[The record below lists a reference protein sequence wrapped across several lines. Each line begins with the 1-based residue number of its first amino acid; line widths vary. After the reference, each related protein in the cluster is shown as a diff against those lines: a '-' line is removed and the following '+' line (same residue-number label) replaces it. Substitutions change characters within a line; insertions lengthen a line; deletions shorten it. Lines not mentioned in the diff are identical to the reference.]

1 MSINK
6 NAFKTN
12 KEKVFAGAAK
22 RNANLRK
29 TGEVEDTE
37 GKKKEENKKKKKTK
51 EELAKTQRSLD
62 EIKKARKDKKTK
74 FVPRG
79 STRAY

>member
-1 MSINK
+1 MSGINN
-6 NAFKTN
+6 NAFK
-12 KEKVFAGAAK
+12 KKVFAGAAK

-37 GKKKEENKKKKKTK
+37 GKKKEEKKKKKKTE
-51 EELAKTQRSLD
+51 EELKKTQNSLD
-62 EIKKARKDKKTK
+62 KIRQAKKDRKTR

>member
-62 EIKKARKDKKTK
+62 KIKKAKNDKKTK

>member
-1 MSINK
+1 MSGINN
-6 NAFKTN
+6 NAFK
-12 KEKVFAGAAK
+12 KKVFAGAAK

-37 GKKKEENKKKKKTK
+37 GKKKEEKKKKKQTE
-51 EELAKTQRSLD
+51 EELKKTQKSLD
-62 EIKKARKDKKTK
+62 KIRQAKKDRKTR